1 MIRIQIDD
9 QTVLD
14 ALRKLQAAGSDLR
27 PAFQDIGEYLI
38 VATRRRFAEGKAPDG
53 TPWAPN
59 SPATLKRKRDP
70 RPLIGET
77 RRLGREFS
85 YRAGNAMIEF
95 GSSLEYSA
103 VQQIGAR
110 KGQFGRTSRGAPIPW
125 GDIPERPYI
134 GLSEADRLALLGI
147 LQGYLARA
155 LGR

>member
-9 QTVLD
+9 RAVME
-14 ALRKLQAAGSDLR
+14 ALQKLQQAGADLR

-38 VATRRRFAEGKAPDG
+38 VSTRSRFAEGKAPDG

-59 SPATLKRKRDP
+59 RPATLARKRGT

-85 YRAGNAMIEF
+85 YQVGALQLDF

-103 VQQIGAR
+103 VQQLGAQ
-110 KGQFGRTSRGAPIPW
+110 KGQFGQTRRGAPIPW
-125 GDIPERPYI
+125 GDIRARPFL
-134 GLSEADRLALLGI
+134 GLSEADSGKVVEI
-147 LQGYLARA
+147 LQEHLTRA
-155 LGR
+155 LGG